1 VKRNSWQVLPRIS
14 EEHLNNI
21 TQKAGAGLS
30 PLTVQLLYNRG
41 IITSET
47 IESFLAAD
55 ERLHNDP
62 LLLPDIDDAVARI
75 RSALESGEK
84 IAIYG
89 DFDADGITATTL
101 LNEGLKAL
109 GADVVSYIP
118 HRGDEGYGLNNAA
131 ISYLSGEGISLL
143 ITADC
148 GISAGPEI
156 IEANRLGMDV
166 VVTDHHNI
174 PAEMPPAVAVID
186 PKRGDSRYPFND
198 LAGVGVAYKLLQA
211 INGSLK
217 SDKNVESFL
226 DLVALGTVADMV
238 SLLEE
243 NRYLVK
249 RGLEILRKTKRVGI
263 KELAKC
269 AGIPASAIDTEV
281 ISWVLAPRLNA
292 AGRLDHAGIGLKLL
306 STDSVDEARKLA
318 ELLEKKNSERQ
329 RLTEVLIAKAKEQ
342 IVKETADAPLIM
354 VGGHDF
360 HSGVVG
366 VVAGKLAEEFYRP
379 AVVFEQGSEWT
390 KGSARSVPEVSII
403 EALSGCS
410 DLLHR
415 YGGHPMAAGFTIATN
430 KLSELR
436 MRLTEKI
443 AEQADLLEVH
453 PHILVDAEVH
463 LTELEGNAF
472 KMIQQ
477 LAPFG
482 SANPYPVFLA
492 RGITVEDCK
501 CVGNN
506 GDHLKFKLSDG
517 STKWDGI
524 AFKKGRFLKE
534 VSPRID
540 IIFNLQIN
548 EWRGRASLQLN
559 IIDFLPSN

>member
-1 VKRNSWQVLPRIS
+1 MKRNRWQVLPGIP
-14 EEHLNNI
+14 EEHLQNI
-21 TQKAGAGLS
+21 TQKAGIKLS
-30 PLTVQLLYNRG
+30 PLIVQLLYNRG
-41 IITSET
+41 IVTAEAIET
-47 IESFLAAD
+47 FLATD
-55 ERLHNDP
+55 ERLQNDP
-62 LLLPDIDDAVARI
+62 SLLPDIDDAVARI
-75 RSALESGEK
+75 KRALESGEK

-89 DFDADGITATTL
+89 DFDADGITATTI
-101 LNEGLKAL
+101 LNEGLKAF
-109 GADVVSYIP
+109 GADVIPYIP

-131 ISYLSGEGISLL
+131 ISYLAGEGITLL

-156 IEANRLGMDV
+156 VEANRLGMDV

-174 PAEMPPAVAVID
+174 PEEMPPAVAVID
-186 PKRGDSRYPFND
+186 PKRDDSRYPFND

-211 INGSLK
+211 LSGSTK
-217 SDKNVESFL
+217 CAKNVESFL
-226 DLVALGTVADMV
+226 DLVAVGTVADMV
-238 SLLEE
+238 ALLGE

-249 RGLEILRKTKRVGI
+249 RGLEILHKTKRVGI

-269 AGIPASAIDTEV
+269 AGIPVSGIDTEV
-281 ISWVLAPRLNA
+281 ISWVIAPRLNA

-306 STDSVDEARKLA
+306 STDSVEEAQKLA

-329 RLTEVLIAKAKEQ
+329 RLTEVLVAKAKEQ
-342 IVKETADAPLIM
+342 IFKEDGKAPLIM
-354 VGGHDF
+354 VGGQDF

-403 EALSGCS
+403 EALSGCG

-415 YGGHPMAAGFTIATN
+415 YGGHPMAAGFTIATD

-436 MRLTEKI
+436 MKLTEKI
-443 AEQADLLEVH
+443 AEQADLLDVH
-453 PHILVDAEVH
+453 PHIMVDVEVQ
-463 LTELEGNAF
+463 LNDLQGNAF

-492 RGITVEDCK
+492 RGIAVEDCK
-501 CVGNN
+501 CVGNS
-506 GDHLKFKLSDG
+506 GDHLKFRLSDG
-517 STKWDGI
+517 STRWDGI
-524 AFKKGRFLKE
+524 AFKKGKFLKD
-534 VSPRID
+534 VSSRID
-540 IIFNLQIN
+540 IVFNLQIN

-559 IIDFLPSN
+559 IIDFLSSN

>member
-1 VKRNSWQVLPRIS
+1 
-14 EEHLNNI
+14 
-21 TQKAGAGLS
+21 
-30 PLTVQLLYNRG
+30 
-41 IITSET
+41 
-47 IESFLAAD
+47 
-55 ERLHNDP
+55 
-62 LLLPDIDDAVARI
+62 
-75 RSALESGEK
+75 
-84 IAIYG
+84 
-89 DFDADGITATTL
+89 
-101 LNEGLKAL
+101 
-109 GADVVSYIP
+109 
-118 HRGDEGYGLNNAA
+118 
-131 ISYLSGEGISLL
+131 
-143 ITADC
+143 
-148 GISAGPEI
+148 
-156 IEANRLGMDV
+156 
-166 VVTDHHNI
+166 
-174 PAEMPPAVAVID
+174 
-186 PKRGDSRYPFND
+186 
-198 LAGVGVAYKLLQA
+198 
-211 INGSLK
+211 
-217 SDKNVESFL
+217 
-226 DLVALGTVADMV
+226 
-238 SLLEE
+238 
-243 NRYLVK
+243 
-249 RGLEILRKTKRVGI
+249 
-263 KELAKC
+263 
-269 AGIPASAIDTEV
+269 
-281 ISWVLAPRLNA
+281 
-292 AGRLDHAGIGLKLL
+292 
-306 STDSVDEARKLA
+306 
-318 ELLEKKNSERQ
+318 
-329 RLTEVLIAKAKEQ
+329 
-342 IVKETADAPLIM
+342 
-354 VGGHDF
+354 
-360 HSGVVG
+360 

-415 YGGHPMAAGFTIATN
+415 YGGHPMAAGFTIATD

-453 PHILVDAEVH
+453 PHILVDAEVQ

-492 RGITVEDCK
+492 RGITVEDRK

>member
-1 VKRNSWQVLPRIS
+1 MKRNSWQVLPRIS

>member
-1 VKRNSWQVLPRIS
+1 MKRNHWQVLPKIS
-14 EEHLNNI
+14 EEQLYQI
-21 TQKAGAGLS
+21 THKVKTPIS
-30 PLTVQLLYNRG
+30 PLVIQLLFNRG
-41 IITSET
+41 IITTEA
-47 IESFLAAD
+47 IESFLSAD
-55 ERLHNDP
+55 ERLQNDP
-62 LLLPDIDDAVARI
+62 FLLPDIDNAVGRI
-75 RSALESGEK
+75 QGALRSGEK

-101 LNEGLKAL
+101 LHEGLKAI

-131 ISYLSGEGISLL
+131 ISYLSGQGISLL

-148 GISAGPEI
+148 GVSAVPEV
-156 IEANRLGMDV
+156 IEANRIGMDV
-166 VVTDHHNI
+166 VVTDHHNV
-174 PAEMPPAVAVID
+174 PSEMPPAVAVID
-186 PKRGDSRYPFND
+186 PKRSDSRYPFND
-198 LAGVGVAYKLLQA
+198 LAGVGVSYKLLQA
-211 INGSLK
+211 LTVTLK
-217 SDKNVESFL
+217 SDKKVEPFL

-238 SLLEE
+238 SLLGE

-249 RGLEILRKTKRVGI
+249 RGLEELQKTKRIGI
-263 KELAKC
+263 RELAKC
-269 AGIPASAIDTEV
+269 AGIPVSAIDTDV

-306 STDSVDEARKLA
+306 STDSVEEARNLA
-318 ELLEKKNSERQ
+318 DSLERKNSERQ
-329 RLTEVLIAKAKEQ
+329 RLTEVLIIKAKEQ
-342 IVKETADAPLIM
+342 IIKEAVDSPLIM

-390 KGSARSVPEVSII
+390 KGSARSVPQVSII
-403 EALSGCS
+403 DALGEC
-410 DLLHR
+410 DDILYR
-415 YGGHPMAAGFTIATN
+415 YGGHPMAAGFTIATD

-436 MRLTEKI
+436 MRLTERITEQMELFKI
-443 AEQADLLEVH
+443 Q
-453 PHILVDAEVH
+453 PHISIDAEVH
-463 LTELEGNAF
+463 LSELQGNTF

-482 SANPYPVFLA
+482 SANPYPTFLV
-492 RGITVEDCK
+492 RDIIVDDCK
-501 CVGNN
+501 CVGNS

-517 STKWDGI
+517 KAKWDGI
-524 AFKKGRFLKE
+524 AFKMGKFMKD

-540 IIFNLQIN
+540 IVFNLQIN